1 LVQLVRCRGGEAAVE
16 QLLAL
21 AGESRTAAELED
33 VRTWSTFGA
42 FRVLLEATATLL
54 EDVEAL
60 RDAGGQALLQPG
72 SGSDVAALLR
82 SLGTPGEVL
91 RRMPQVAA
99 KLCTVVDMEAI
110 DTGDGFGLVRAV
122 SHPGFSRYP
131 ALCEYTAGLL
141 AQVPTLFDL
150 PEADVVEV
158 QCETR
163 GDPQCLFRLVWPPA
177 GSVPVADAVDRAY
190 AAISGR
196 FEALRD
202 TVADLI
208 SGDDVDTVLARIA
221 GRAGLAVRA
230 PRHLLAIRAGVDG
243 EVRVHHRGFTDAE
256 AADDAVRLLS
266 DDIHDRGQS
275 WVVADVA
282 SSRRHYGRLAAVH
295 VHGAAFF
302 PEEQAVLSAY
312 ARLAAAALDA
322 ATAVDD
328 ARREAAVAHTL
339 LNLAAELASTVS
351 VSAVAQRIADAV
363 PRLVDADA
371 AGVWLWDVECESLA
385 LSAQVGFTLEAE
397 RALTRMAVGAV
408 DSKALRQMLDDPRPR
423 FASADS
429 AEDRIVT
436 GMLELSGHCAA
447 SVVPIAVDGT
457 FLGAVAAGV
466 VSRAERIRDRTDVTD
481 RLSGLAQFAA
491 LAIRN
496 ALLVDEMRHRAH
508 HDPLTG
514 LPNQR
519 LLADRLD
526 RALAHSTRTGQEFA
540 LLYLDLDRLKHL
552 NDNFGHT
559 TGDSVL
565 RHVARRLQDTV
576 RAEDTVARVG
586 GDEFVL
592 LLPRVSSAEEVAL
605 VADKVRGALAV
616 PIECDGQ
623 CLEVTVSIGVA
634 LAPSDGRSADELLRV
649 ADAAMY
655 IAKRAGRNR
664 VAWGDGPI

>member
-1 LVQLVRCRGGEAAVE
+1 VQLARRRGGETAVE
-16 QLLAL
+16 QLLAV
-21 AGESRTAAELED
+21 AGETRAVVELED
-33 VRTWSTFGA
+33 VRTWSTFA
-42 FRVLLEATATLL
+42 EFRALLEATATVLG
-54 EDVEAL
+54 DPKAL
-60 RDAGGQALLQPG
+60 RYAGGQALARNDAA
-72 SGSDVAALLR
+72 DVAALLR
-82 SLGTPGEVL
+82 ALGTPGEVL

-99 KLCTVVDMEAI
+99 KLCAVVDMEAI
-110 DTGDGFGLVRAV
+110 DTGDGFGLVRAA
-122 SHPGFSRYP
+122 SRPGFPRFP
-131 ALCEYTAGLL
+131 ALCDYTAGLL
-141 AQVPTLFDL
+141 ARVPSLFDL

-196 FEALRD
+196 FEGLRD

-275 WVVADVA
+275 WLVADVA

-664 VAWGDGPI
+664 VAWGDRPI